1 MVSLPSPSPPPPPP
15 CSLAGQFGICPL
27 RDEVGVWCGKRTI
40 SSLQL
45 PGKLMISDKM
55 PSPGRPSP
63 PPWQGSGNTE
73 GAKGAFIE
81 AAAAGFNS

>member
-1 MVSLPSPSPPPPPP
+1 
-15 CSLAGQFGICPL
+15 
-27 RDEVGVWCGKRTI
+27 
-40 SSLQL
+40 
-45 PGKLMISDKM
+45 MISDKM
-55 PSPGRPSP
+55 PSSPGRPSP